1 MDVSQNKSSENEKKL
16 SVTSGTAVVQD
27 DEVFR
32 LAKVTK
38 KWPGVQG
45 FALTVPELI
54 VRRGEKVA
62 LVGMSGCGKSTLL
75 DLLAMVLRPDKAGQ
89 FVFFS

>member
-1 MDVSQNKSSENEKKL
+1 MVAGSQNISSVNEKKQ
-16 SVTSGTAVVQD
+16 SATPGSGVAKD
-27 DEVFR
+27 EEVFR
-32 LAKVTK
+32 LTNVTK

-45 FALTVPELI
+45 FALAVPELI

-75 DLLAMVLRPDKAGQ
+75 
-89 FVFFS
+89 